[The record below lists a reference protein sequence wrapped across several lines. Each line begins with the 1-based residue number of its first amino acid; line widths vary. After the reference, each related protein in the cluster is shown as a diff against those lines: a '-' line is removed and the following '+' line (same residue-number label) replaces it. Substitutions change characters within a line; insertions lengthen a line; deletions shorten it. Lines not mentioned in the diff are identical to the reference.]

1 MCSITNNNIHGM
13 SSVNKSNVD
22 YVAIIGFAYLSLFEI
37 EPRKVCC
44 ACAEV
49 AGANVN
55 TMGIPATFSVV

>member
-1 MCSITNNNIHGM
+1 M